1 MILPVKTR
9 SDQWMYLAGIHVAV
23 FLFGFAGLFPRWIA
37 LPSVAIVFGRTFFAA
52 IVLGIWARPFSRK
65 ISLLGRTD
73 LLLLAASGV
82 ILAFHWV
89 AFFESVRVSTV
100 AIALLSYSCF
110 PVFLVLIEPLLFRE
124 RFHGRNLVFA
134 LIALSGVF
142 LIVPGSGGSDT
153 GFHGI
158 CWGLVSGMTFAVLM
172 LINRGL
178 AVRLP
183 AGNIAF
189 FQDLAAAVAL
199 APFLVA
205 GSVRFT
211 LVYVGLLLILGV
223 ICTAVAHTLFI
234 RGMKRVR
241 AQTAGIL
248 ALAEA
253 PYGIVLAYMLLG
265 EIPGMR
271 TILGGA
277 IILAMA
283 AAVTATADP

>member
-1 MILPVKTR
+1 MILSVKTR
-9 SDQWMYLAGIHVAV
+9 SDPWMDLAGIHLAV

-52 IVLGIWARPFSRK
+52 IVLGAWVRPFSRK
-65 ISLLGRTD
+65 VPLPGRTD
-73 LLLLAASGV
+73 SLLLVASGV

-89 AFFESVRVSTV
+89 AFFQSVKVSTV

-124 RFHGRNLVFA
+124 RFRRRNLLFA
-134 LIALSGVF
+134 LIALLGVF
-142 LIVPGSGGSDT
+142 LIVPGSGRSDP

-158 CWGLVSGMTFAVLM
+158 FWGLASGLTFAVLM

-178 AVRLP
+178 TVRHS
-183 AGNIAF
+183 AAAIAF
-189 FQDLAAAVAL
+189 FQDLVAAVAL
-199 APFLVA
+199 APFLFA
-205 GSVRFT
+205 GNVRFT
-211 LVYVGLLLILGV
+211 LVHVGRLMILGV

-234 RGMKRVR
+234 RGMRRVR

-248 ALAEA
+248 ALGE
-253 PYGIVLAYMLLG
+253 PLYGIILAYWLLG
-265 EIPGMR
+265 EIPGIL

-277 IILAMA
+277 LILAVA
-283 AAVTATADP
+283 AAATLTADP